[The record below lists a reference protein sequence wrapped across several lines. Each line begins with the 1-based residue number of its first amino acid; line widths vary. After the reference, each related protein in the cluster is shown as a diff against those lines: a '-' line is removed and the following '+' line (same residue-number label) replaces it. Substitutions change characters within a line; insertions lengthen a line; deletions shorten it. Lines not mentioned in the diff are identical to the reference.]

1 MARNQHRRHRPAR
14 SPLWSWVLALAFVLK
29 AATPLL
35 ATAAADVRG
44 VTLAEVCTAYGVR
57 TVAVAPA
64 DGHGEHPAPEPHTD
78 SQCVLSPLLHS
89 APLAAPA
96 AAVLLHAPQQARLP
110 QHAALP
116 LPCADASRRWLAARL
131 HAPPASI

>member
-1 MARNQHRRHRPAR
+1 MARPTHRPATFR
-14 SPLWSWVLALAFVLK
+14 NPLWFWVLALAFVLK

-64 DGHGEHPAPEPHTD
+64 DGHGEHPAPQPHTD
-78 SQCVLSPLLHS
+78 SQCVLNPLLGC
-89 APLAAPA
+89 APLAMPM
-96 AAVLLHAPQQARLP
+96 AAVLLHAPQQATLP
-110 QHAALP
+110 PHAALP
-116 LPCADASRRWLAARL
+116 LPRADASQRWLAARL
-131 HAPPASI
+131 HAPPASV